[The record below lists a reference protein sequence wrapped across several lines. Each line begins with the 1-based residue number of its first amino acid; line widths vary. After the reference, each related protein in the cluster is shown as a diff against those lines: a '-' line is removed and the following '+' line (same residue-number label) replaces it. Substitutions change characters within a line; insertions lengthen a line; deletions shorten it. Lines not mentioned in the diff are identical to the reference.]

1 MPDVAALGVAP
12 VLADYSSISDD
23 PDGGEGTPIA
33 YPIDIVQCTAVQ
45 FLGKVAL
52 ISGIAISARTLERFV
67 EQCRPLLDSR
77 CAALAVVAEQVGQPQ
92 ASCHVEDRPIR
103 VSRMTT
109 RSRSCGSAAEA
120 TYSARAARNNSPVC
134 MSTTNCTTL
143 RVKIGSSP

>member
-1 MPDVAALGVAP
+1 M
-12 VLADYSSISDD
+12 LADYSSISDD

-77 CAALAVVAEQVGQPQ
+77 CAALARFLNISTSGIELFSLGFVWQL
-92 ASCHVEDRPIR
+92 
-103 VSRMTT
+103 
-109 RSRSCGSAAEA
+109 
-120 TYSARAARNNSPVC
+120 SP
-134 MSTTNCTTL
+134 L
-143 RVKIGSSP
+143 P

>member
-92 ASCHVEDRPIR
+92 ASCHVEDPLDQRPHPR
-103 VSRMTT
+103 LVFVDAEQLDGGPVHLTPDPGSR
-109 RSRSCGSAAEA
+109 G
-120 TYSARAARNNSPVC
+120 
-134 MSTTNCTTL
+134 
-143 RVKIGSSP
+143 